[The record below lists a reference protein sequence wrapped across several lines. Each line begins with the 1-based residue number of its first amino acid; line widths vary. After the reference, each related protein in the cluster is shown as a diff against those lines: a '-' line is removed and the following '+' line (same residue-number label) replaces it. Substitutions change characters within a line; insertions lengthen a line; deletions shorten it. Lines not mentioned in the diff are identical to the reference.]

1 MKVDDDTFVNL
12 PLLWDQLQFASKV
25 KNLLMGHVFESSK
38 RIKVRKLLAFKIQN
52 AFRYQITLMQSSFP
66 NQNSLIL
73 GKAFKEKW

>member
-38 RIKVRKLLAFKIQN
+38 RIKVRKLLALKIQN
-52 AFRYQITLMQSSFP
+52 ASETELSDNFDAIIVPESKLTYSRQSV
-66 NQNSLIL
+66 
-73 GKAFKEKW
+73 

>member
-38 RIKVRKLLAFKIQN
+38 RIKVRKLLALKIQN
-52 AFRYQITLMQSSFP
+52 ASETELSDNFDAVIVPESKLTYSRQSV
-66 NQNSLIL
+66 
-73 GKAFKEKW
+73 